1 MVDNDC
7 KPYGSFHRELGLL
20 LTQNEKGCF
29 LQGKPFIYTS
39 GI

>member
-20 LTQNEKGCF
+20 VIQNKKDCF
-29 LQGKPFIYTS
+29 SHEKPFIYAS
-39 GI
+39 GV

>member
-7 KPYGSFHRELGLL
+7 KPYGSFHGELGLL
-20 LTQNEKGCF
+20 STQNKKDCF
-29 LQGKPFIYTS
+29 LQEKPFVYGS

>member
-7 KPYGSFHRELGLL
+7 KPCDLFHWEFGLL
-20 LTQNEKGCF
+20 STQNKKDCF
-29 LQGKPFIYTS
+29 LQEKPFVYVS

>member
-7 KPYGSFHRELGLL
+7 KPCDLFHRELGLL
-20 LTQNEKGCF
+20 VIQNKKDCF
-29 LQGKPFIYTS
+29 SHEKPFIYGS